1 MNVVAQ
7 STGLFLVHHSIFQR
21 HNGYFGDEHRV
32 ISIEVYESSPAKYKK
47 VFCEH
52 HSTEVLVKACK
63 KCDRLTCV
71 ECDISEEYCSGE
83 IK

>member
-1 MNVVAQ
+1 M
-7 STGLFLVHHSIFQR
+7 
-21 HNGYFGDEHRV
+21 YFGEEHQV
-32 ISIEVYESSPAKYKK
+32 VSIEVYDSSPGKYKK

-52 HSTEVLVKACK
+52 HKNEVLTKACK
-63 KCDRLTCV
+63 KCDKLTCV